1 MQTRMTSRS
10 PNKVKIPTADGKEIP
25 RKANRFVRAKDVTAS
40 DFTGHFSLY
49 YRISAW
55 HNSFVYNVRASH
67 KQFSKTGYKQQ

>member
-49 YRISAW
+49 YRISA
-55 HNSFVYNVRASH
+55 
-67 KQFSKTGYKQQ
+67 